1 MKNFYASTIGEISV
15 HPTDKMSFYIG
26 EDDLMVKMYA
36 DLLCAHGPLNDVSIK
51 VYDRPELDDLA
62 YKICCMQYSAGEE
75 LPNRKNFMKAR
86 AERWRAYMNRV
97 RSFCKM
103 AETIEKSTE
112 RTVDLYRKGDGTLTL
127 LVDTNYDGPY
137 APAETLFA
145 IETVRKI
152 VAKRKGFHTWKHHA
166 SVCCYVSDVQQE
178 GGVSA

>member
-112 RTVDLYRKGDGTLTL
+112 RTVICIAKAMALLHYWLTPITMDHTPRRKHFCYRNGQKD
-127 LVDTNYDGPY
+127 
-137 APAETLFA
+137 
-145 IETVRKI
+145 
-152 VAKRKGFHTWKHHA
+152 
-166 SVCCYVSDVQQE
+166 CC
-178 GGVSA
+178 